1 MSSAH
6 ITLIIVGSIAL
17 AESTWGV
24 SSPNRLREAV
34 RAASVDIPERNLGL
48 ASFFVA
54 LAVVMWLVMSPEKRA
69 SDWALLLL
77 SWIFS
82 GGALASAKQ
91 RGCTSLME
99 CLILRR
105 PTWAIRLMYIGE
117 LIGASA
123 LILIG
128 VCGL

>member
-6 ITLIIVGSIAL
+6 VTLIIVGSIAL

-34 RAASVDIPERNLGL
+34 RTVSADIPERNLGL
-48 ASFFVA
+48 AGFFSA
-54 LAVVMWLVMSPEKRA
+54 LAVVMWMVMSSEKHA
-69 SDWALLLL
+69 SDWALLFL

-82 GGALASAKQ
+82 GGALVSVVQ
-91 RGCTSLME
+91 GGCTSLMA

-105 PTWAIRLMYIGE
+105 PTWAIRLLYIAE

-123 LILIG
+123 LIVIG

>member
-6 ITLIIVGSIAL
+6 VTLIIVGSIAL

-34 RAASVDIPERNLGL
+34 RTVSADIPERNLGL
-48 ASFFVA
+48 AGVFSA
-54 LAVVMWLVMSPEKRA
+54 LAVVMWIVMSSEKHA
-69 SDWALLLL
+69 SDWALLFM

-82 GGALASAKQ
+82 GGALVSAMQ
-91 RGCTSLME
+91 GGCTSLMS

-123 LILIG
+123 LIVIG